1 MHFVVSTPWRP
12 WNVAV
17 CLDSAGQIIESI
29 DFTYSATPPSPHVTS
44 THHPLKSAIETY
56 FDDPQSSLAL
66 PLRARGTAFE
76 KKVWHALTEIPVG
89 ETVTYGELARRLSS
103 SPRAVG
109 GACRRNP
116 FVLAVPCHR
125 VVSRGGLGG
134 FVGTTEGDWLTL
146 KKHLL
151 VHECKRR
158 LGND

>member
-1 MHFVVSTPWRP
+1 MHFVVSTPWKP

-17 CLDSAGQIIESI
+17 NLDGAGQTIESI
-29 DFTYSATPPSPHVTS
+29 DFIDSAMPASPLITS
-44 THHPLKSAIETY
+44 KQHPLRSAFESY
-56 FDDPQSSLAL
+56 FLDPLSSLAL

-89 ETVTYGELARRLSS
+89 ETVTYGELAQWLKS

-109 GACRRNP
+109 GACKRNP

-134 FVGTTEGDWLTL
+134 FVGATDGVWLTL

-151 VHECKRR
+151 AHECDRR
-158 LGND
+158 MGND